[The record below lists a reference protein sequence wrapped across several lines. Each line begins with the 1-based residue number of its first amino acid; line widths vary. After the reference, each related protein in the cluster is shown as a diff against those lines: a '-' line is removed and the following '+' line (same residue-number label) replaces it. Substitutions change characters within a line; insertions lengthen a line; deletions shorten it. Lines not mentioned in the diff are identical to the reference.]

1 MSLIEKS
8 HSQNVRQNNSMKL
21 EKLDKLDSS
30 LKLNLP
36 PLSVPALGKKDK
48 IMRYDQVGGHESEKR
63 KISS

>member
-8 HSQNVRQNNSMKL
+8 HSQNLRQNNSMKL

-48 IMRYDQVGGHESEKR
+48 IMRYDQVGHESEKR